1 MLFHKANL
9 TLKQQQINKGNKQVV
24 KLPDYTERSGW
35 KQREQSFLCGVW
47 VSHNTTH
54 FLTTYQFSKE
64 AQIVFIH
71 SPSHLESL
79 GKIMWERKRPDR
91 NGLKS
96 DWLAV
101 NRVN

>member
-9 TLKQQQINKGNKQVV
+9 TLKQEQINKGNKQVE

-35 KQREQSFLCGVW
+35 KQQEQSFLCGMW
-47 VSHNTTH
+47 VSHNMTH
-54 FLTTYQFSKE
+54 FLTTHQFSKE
-64 AQIVFIH
+64 AQIASIH
-71 SPSHLESL
+71 SPSYLESL
-79 GKIMWERKRPDR
+79 GKIMWERKRPHC

-101 NRVN
+101 KRVN